1 MNLGITNYCKGCITL
16 QENNSIIYQKCR
28 IIASLW
34 LNLLQNV
41 FWVYFSSNNT
51 LDSSIIFR
59 KNDIQKEF
67 QFHNSFHETWN
78 IASSTPAHH
87 CLSVRMKTLE

>member
-1 MNLGITNYCKGCITL
+1 MLM
-16 QENNSIIYQKCR
+16 
-28 IIASLW
+28 
-34 LNLLQNV
+34 
-41 FWVYFSSNNT
+41 FFVYFFPKNT
-51 LDSSIIFR
+51 LDSTIIFR

-87 CLSVRMKTLE
+87 GLSVRMMTGVTLIYFTARSNFVTS